1 VHERRR
7 YEISLGAVAAS
18 LYHLQL
24 EFPRINKRLLDR
36 RDELEDAVIANLLEG
51 YSYINTVLASRLD
64 LLAMGNLAH
73 FLEMNALVLCGAS
86 AQARSHN
93 AGLIRATERR
103 FYEQQNGG
111 IRDIVEW
118 YERHRG
124 ESVWRRAAG
133 VYIRVLS
140 EPQLFIEGNHRTGAL
155 MMSYILTRE
164 GHPPFVLTAESALA
178 YFDPSTLIK
187 KTHKGSIGMLVRM
200 PRMKKRFAD
209 FLSDQADRAYLRPAD

>member
-1 VHERRR
+1 VHERRQ
-7 YEISLGAVAAS
+7 YVINLEMVAAS
-18 LYHLQL
+18 LYELQI
-24 EFPRINKRLLDR
+24 EFPKINKRLLDR
-36 RDELEDAVIANLLEG
+36 RDELEDAVIANILDG
-51 YSYINTVLASRLD
+51 YAYCNTVIENRLD
-64 LLAMGNLAH
+64 LFAMGNLSH
-73 FLEMNALVLCGAS
+73 FLEMNARVLCGVS
-86 AQARSHN
+86 AEARSLN
-93 AGLIRATERR
+93 TGLISGTERR
-103 FYEQQNGG
+103 FYEQKNGG

-118 YERHRG
+118 YERNRG

-164 GHPPFVLTAESALA
+164 GYPPFVLTSENARA

-187 KTHKGSIGMLVRM
+187 KTHKGSIGMLVKM

-209 FLSDQADRAYLRPAD
+209 FLSEHAERSYLRPLD